1 MKINLKNL
9 KIAYINLESYPNRN
23 QTMINMLEGFGLDF
37 VRVEGVKEY
46 VGEYDLIAD
55 AHLKALELDP
65 DLILEDDCLPY
76 DYREEIE
83 VPDDADVVFLG
94 VSTGTTHTN
103 KPKYKKLSNDI
114 YRLYDMTSLHA
125 VLYITQE
132 GKQWLRNAHILTAK
146 ENIGFDM
153 ATAKLMP
160 TIKAYGLN
168 RPIWY
173 QADVES
179 QTKITLDEGLLS
191 DAYFGGG
198 YEDYP
203 KPLV

>member
-1 MKINLKNL
+1 MKINLKKL
-9 KIAYINLESYPNRN
+9 TIAYINISRYPNRN
-23 QTMINMLEGFGLDF
+23 QTMINMLDGYGLNF
-37 VRVEGVKEY
+37 VRVEGVTESS
-46 VGEYDLIAD
+46 GEYDAIAD
-55 AHLKALELDP
+55 AHLKALELNP

-76 DYREEIE
+76 EYREEIE
-83 VPDDADVVFLG
+83 FPDDADVVFLG

-114 YRLYDMTSLHA
+114 YRLYDMTTLHA
-125 VLYITQE
+125 VLYITE
-132 GKQWLRNAHILTAK
+132 AGRQWLRNAYDMTVK

-168 RPIWY
+168 SPIWY
-173 QADVES
+173 QRDLES
-179 QTKITLDEGLLS
+179 QTKLTLDKGLLS